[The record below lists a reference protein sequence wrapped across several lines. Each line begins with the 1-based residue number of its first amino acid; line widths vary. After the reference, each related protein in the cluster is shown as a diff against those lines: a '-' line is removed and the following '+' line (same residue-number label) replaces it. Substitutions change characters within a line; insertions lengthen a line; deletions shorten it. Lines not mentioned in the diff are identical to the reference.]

1 MMKRKMM
8 QLAAPIALLL
18 ILQSCGTTS
27 TGAGPRTIDTS
38 CLVFKPITFAEEDPY
53 GSDTA
58 ETVAQIREHN
68 AKWEELCGGE
78 TI

>member
-1 MMKRKMM
+1 MMKLKMM
-8 QLAAPIALLL
+8 RLAAPIALLL
-18 ILQSCGTTS
+18 TLQGCGTTS
-27 TGAGPRTIDTS
+27 TGASPRTIDTS
-38 CLVFKPITFAEEDPY
+38 CLVFGPITFAEEDPS

>member
-1 MMKRKMM
+1 MIKRKMM

-18 ILQSCGTTS
+18 ILQSCETIS
-27 TGAGPRTIDTS
+27 TGASPKTIDTS
-38 CLVFKPITFAEEDPY
+38 CLVFKPITFAEEDPS

-58 ETVAQIREHN
+58 ETVVQIREHN

-78 TI
+78 TP